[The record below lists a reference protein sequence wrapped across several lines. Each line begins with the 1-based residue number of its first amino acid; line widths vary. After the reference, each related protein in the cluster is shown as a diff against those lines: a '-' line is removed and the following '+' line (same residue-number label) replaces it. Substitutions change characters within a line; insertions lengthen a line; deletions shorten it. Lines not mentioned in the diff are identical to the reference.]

1 MRNEDL
7 YRMITDIDEDF
18 ILEAQTV
25 KRKKGMIR
33 PMMMIAA
40 MFACVIGLLNFNPK
54 VAYAMGEIPVV
65 GNFFELITFRTFEY
79 QQDTTYADVKIPKIK
94 MEGLEV
100 KYFDT
105 ITKLNHQI
113 EEDAQVY
120 IDQILTDQKG
130 HKGLDISYDL
140 IENDEKYLSIRLN
153 ILQTAASGYNQV
165 RYYHI
170 DKKLNQIITL
180 EDLFKKEAP
189 YIQVLSE
196 AVKDYM
202 NEKENLE
209 NGTIF
214 FDNFKQ
220 IKENQNFYFM
230 NKQTIVL
237 VFDEYDITPGYYGVY
252 EIPVKISALKEI
264 LK

>member
-94 MEGLEV
+94 M
-100 KYFDT
+100 
-105 ITKLNHQI
+105 
-113 EEDAQVY
+113 
-120 IDQILTDQKG
+120 
-130 HKGLDISYDL
+130 
-140 IENDEKYLSIRLN
+140 R
-153 ILQTAASGYNQV
+153 
-165 RYYHI
+165 
-170 DKKLNQIITL
+170 
-180 EDLFKKEAP
+180 
-189 YIQVLSE
+189 
-196 AVKDYM
+196 
-202 NEKENLE
+202 
-209 NGTIF
+209 
-214 FDNFKQ
+214 
-220 IKENQNFYFM
+220 
-230 NKQTIVL
+230 
-237 VFDEYDITPGYYGVY
+237 
-252 EIPVKISALKEI
+252 
-264 LK
+264 